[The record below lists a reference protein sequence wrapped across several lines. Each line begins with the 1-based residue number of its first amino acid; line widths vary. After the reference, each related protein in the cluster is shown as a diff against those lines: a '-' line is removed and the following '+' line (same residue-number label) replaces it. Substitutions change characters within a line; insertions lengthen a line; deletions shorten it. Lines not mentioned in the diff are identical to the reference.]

1 MENARSSGAAIV
13 VAHPH
18 ELETRAGRPLAHAL
32 LLRHWREL
40 DGLFDR
46 VEFFNS
52 GHLFGWVADKGLPS
66 VACGDLHRAAQ
77 FPGWT
82 TLVPCEH
89 DAEALVEYLRSPR
102 PVFLTRLE
110 HAARPLAA

>member
-1 MENARSSGAAIV
+1 

-18 ELETRAGRPLAHAL
+18 ELGTPAGVRSPTRYFS
-32 LLRHWREL
+32 RHWREI
-40 DGLFDR
+40 DGLFD
-46 VEFFNS
+46 
-52 GHLFGWVADKGLPS
+52 WVADKGLPS

-102 PVFLTRLE
+102 QVFLTRLE